1 MSSVATRVVYRS
13 DSEFDKQ
20 GNGSLQFR
28 LTYEG
33 ILHPSSNG
41 AKRGEHKHTIRRQFH
56 PQLKRLWEVFPQLKK
71 PFPLPDEVLT
81 LGGPL
86 PSDVIERLA
95 ENRPLGRYRFVPLV
109 TEELSLWCGLD
120 ILFLRPGGANAVYKS
135 GDLDNRIKTIVDA
148 LKRPT
153 MLDEIGDNSPVT
165 GEDPFYCLLDDDSL
179 VAKLSVEADELLQH
193 IGGGVPNDKDARLV
207 ITVTIRPSRVQWN
220 NLAFG

>member
-1 MSSVATRVVYRS
+1 MTPQPCAVYRS

-20 GNGSLQFR
+20 GNRLLQFR

-33 ILHPSSNG
+33 LLHPSSNG
-41 AKRGEHKHTIRRQFH
+41 AKRGSHKHDIRRQFH
-56 PQLKRLWEVFPQLKK
+56 PQLKKLWEVSPQLKNQ
-71 PFPLPDEVLT
+71 PFTLPDEAIT
-81 LGGPL
+81 IGGPM
-86 PSDVIERLA
+86 PVDVIERLA
-95 ENRPLGRYRFVPLV
+95 ALRSLGNYRFVPLV

-120 ILFLRPGGANAVYKS
+120 ILFLRPGGANAVFRS

-153 MLDEIGDNSPVT
+153 TLDEIGDNSPVT

-193 IGGGVPNDKDARLV
+193 VGGDVPNEKDARLV
-207 ITVTIRPSRVQWN
+207 ITVTVRPSKVQWN

>member
-1 MSSVATRVVYRS
+1 VYRS

-20 GNGSLQFR
+20 GNDSLQFR

-41 AKRGEHKHTIRRQFH
+41 AKRGEHKHAIRRQFH

-71 PFPLPDEVLT
+71 PFPLPDEVIT
-81 LGGPL
+81 IGGPL

-95 ENRPLGRYRFVPLV
+95 ENRPLGKYRFVPLV

-193 IGGGVPNDKDARLV
+193 VGGDVPHEKDARLV
-207 ITVTIRPSRVQWN
+207 ITVTVRPSRVQWN
-220 NLAFG
+220 NLVFG